1 MRLDWRGVLGIL
13 LSAAL
18 LTWVLWGTDLGE
30 VWHILAD
37 SHPLL
42 WLLCTATATAIF
54 PLRARRWQAILAPL
68 AGRLP
73 VAPLWRATAI
83 GMMANNVLPMR
94 AGEFARAFAI
104 SRERREV
111 PFTAAFA
118 SLAVDRLFDG
128 VLVIALMLVATLHP
142 QFPADADVLGVT
154 AGRIAAGGALFLL
167 AVLVGL
173 YALVLFPAPFLR
185 LAERVAGVGG
195 RAFGARVRSLL
206 ETFSR
211 GLGMLRSPRLA
222 LEVLWWA
229 VLHWLVNAFAF
240 SLGFLALGL
249 DAPFA
254 AALFVQGII
263 AVGVSVPSSPGF
275 FGVFELLSVAG
286 LTLYGVPEAAAVSW
300 AIGFHILS
308 FIPITVLGAWY
319 STRLHLHLGDLRQ
332 RPPEATAP

>member
-37 SHPLL
+37 SQPLL
-42 WLLCTATATAIF
+42 WLLCAATATAIF

-128 VLVIALMLVATLHP
+128 VLVIGLMLLATLHP

-154 AGRIAAGGALFLL
+154 AGRIAAGGAVFLL

-240 SLGFLALGL
+240 YLGFLALGL

-319 STRLHLHLGDLRQ
+319 STRLHLHLSDLRQ